1 MDCKGILPSGTLIA
15 FDTYIQAAVNK
26 HTLQRQPFRYALIGN
41 RASTNI
47 TFRGPLLREMAS
59 RGIKVFALAPD
70 YDDESRAAIESL
82 GAIPVDCSLSR
93 TGMNPVRDILD
104 VFRLV
109 VQFRRMALDGT
120 LAYFVKP
127 VIYGTLAARLAG
139 VPHRFA
145 MIEGVGYVFTDQE
158 KPAKRRRL
166 LRMVT
171 SWLYRVSLGQADAV
185 FMLNPD
191 DRKLFVDE
199 RMVSAEKVQLLDGI
213 GVELDHYQV
222 AKPAVHPVSFILV
235 GRLLREKGI
244 YDYIEA
250 ARRVKAFHPEVR
262 FLLIGSVDEN
272 PGSLAE
278 SEVHSWVAEGLI
290 EWPGQVSDVR
300 PWIAQASVFVLP
312 SYREGLPRSTQEA
325 MAMGRPVITTDASGC
340 RETVEQGV
348 NGFLVPVRS
357 PDALMQAMLTFV
369 EHPELIASMG
379 VASRRI
385 AETKFDVDKINAEI
399 LSSMGIV
406 VKQNAGIQLPETN
419 LS

>member
-1 MDCKGILPSGTLIA
+1 MDCKGTLPSDILIA
-15 FDTYIQAAVNK
+15 FDSYIQGAVNK
-26 HTLQRQPFRYALIGN
+26 HTHQKQSYRVALIGN

-47 TFRGPLLREMAS
+47 TFRGALLREMAS
-59 RGIKVFALAPD
+59 QGVVVYALAPD
-70 YDDESRAAIESL
+70 YDDESRAAIESM

-93 TGMNPVRDILD
+93 TGVNPVRDFCD

-109 VQFRRMALDGT
+109 VQLRRMRLDGT
-120 LAYFVKP
+120 FAYFVKP

-139 VPHRFA
+139 VPNRFA

-158 KPAKRRRL
+158 KPSKRRRL
-166 LRMVT
+166 LRLVT
-171 SWLYRVSLGQADAV
+171 SWLYRVSLGHADGV

-191 DRKLFVDE
+191 DKKLFVDE
-199 RMVSAEKVQLLDGI
+199 RMVAVEKVQLLDGI
-213 GVELDHYQV
+213 GVELDHYRV
-222 AKPAVHPVSFILV
+222 AKPVMHPVSFILV

-250 ARRVKAFHPEVR
+250 ARRIKALHPEVR

-278 SEVHSWVAEGLI
+278 AEVHSWVAEGLI
-290 EWPGQVSDVR
+290 EWPGQVTDVR

-348 NGFLVPVRS
+348 NGFLVPVRR

-369 EHPELIASMG
+369 ESPHLITSMG
-379 VASRRI
+379 IASRRI
-385 AETKFDVDKINAEI
+385 AETKFDVDKINATI
-399 LSSMGIV
+399 LTSMGIV
-406 VKQNAGIQLPETN
+406 ESQDAGIQLPETN
-419 LS
+419 FS